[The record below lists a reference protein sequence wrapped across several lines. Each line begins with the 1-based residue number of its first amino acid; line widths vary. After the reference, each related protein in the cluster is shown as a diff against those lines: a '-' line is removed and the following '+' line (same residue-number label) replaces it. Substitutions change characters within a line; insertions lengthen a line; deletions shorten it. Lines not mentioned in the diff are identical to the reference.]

1 MQTMYLQNQN
11 IQTFNQLINFVM
23 NLNKLFI
30 DTVIK
35 NKTK

>member
-11 IQTFNQLINFVM
+11 IQTFNQLINWAI

-30 DTVIK
+30 DTVVK